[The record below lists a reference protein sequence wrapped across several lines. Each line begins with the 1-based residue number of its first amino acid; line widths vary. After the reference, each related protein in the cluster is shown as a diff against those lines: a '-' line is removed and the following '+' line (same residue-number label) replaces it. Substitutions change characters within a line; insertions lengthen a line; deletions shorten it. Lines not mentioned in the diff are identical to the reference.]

1 MKVTVW
7 IEVGSDDEKIVESLY
22 KSLKPDNR
30 GFPPGIRFTEQLKS
44 NKLVYSVEADEK
56 SLKSLRNTIDD
67 LLESLETVE
76 RVLLGE
82 ED

>member
-1 MKVTVW
+1 MKITVW
-7 IEVGSDDEKIVESLY
+7 IEVGSNDEKIVESLY

-30 GFPPGIRFTEQLKS
+30 GFPPGIRFSEQFLS
-44 NKLVYSVEADEK
+44 NKLVYSLEADEN
-56 SLKSLRNTIDD
+56 SLKSLRNTVDD

-76 RVLLGE
+76 RVLFRE

>member
-1 MKVTVW
+1 MKITVW
-7 IEVGSDDEKIVESLY
+7 IEVGSNDEKIVESLY

-30 GFPPGIRFTEQLKS
+30 GFPTGIRFSEQLLS
-44 NKLVYSVEADEK
+44 NKLVYSLEADEN
-56 SLKSLRNTIDD
+56 SLKSLRNTVDD

-76 RVLLGE
+76 RVLFRE